1 MYYEIRKFVINSV
14 ILTGIIALAGFVAFA
29 TFLSKYYLS
38 IFPWLLLFFLFINIT
53 VHSLLVSST
62 GNKKIKFETAFL
74 LSFFI
79 KFFGYIIFMIIY
91 IRNHKENSF
100 IFVVGLFLLYLI
112 YTSFEINSII
122 SFLKRSS
129 GNNKKSK

>member
-1 MYYEIRKFVINSV
+1 MYYEIRKFIINSV
-14 ILTGIIALAGFVAFA
+14 ILTGIIALAGFIAFA
-29 TFLSKYYLS
+29 TFLNKYYLS
-38 IFPWLLLFFLFINIT
+38 IFPWLLVFFLFTNIT

-91 IRNHKENSF
+91 LRNHKENSLV
-100 IFVVGLFLLYLI
+100 FVVGLFLLYLI
-112 YTSFEINSII
+112 YTSFEIKSII

-129 GNNKKSK
+129 GNYKKSK